1 MNRRDAETQRGLLG
15 MRLTAKCLMQGLGLG
30 STGTLGLPSAILIS
44 ASLRLCG

>member
-1 MNRRDAETQRGLLG
+1 MNRRDAETQRLLG